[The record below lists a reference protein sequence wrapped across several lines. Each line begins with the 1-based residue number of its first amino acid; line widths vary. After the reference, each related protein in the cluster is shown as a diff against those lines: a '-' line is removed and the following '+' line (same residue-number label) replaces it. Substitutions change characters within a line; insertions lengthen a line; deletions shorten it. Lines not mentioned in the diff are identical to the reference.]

1 MASVICVTGASQG
14 IGKAVA
20 TYFSELGHHVF
31 NLDIK
36 PPPDGSTSF
45 ETSPLDI
52 TDEVACG
59 RLFDRIGRDYG
70 RIDGLVNCASIF
82 STLTMKPFWEI
93 ASSDWDQV
101 INVNL
106 KGTFNTCK
114 TALPWLKQSPAGRII
129 NFSSAVVPMGRPN
142 YLHYVSS
149 KAGVQGLSRAMAR
162 EVGDFNITV
171 NAILP
176 GATVTE
182 VARETVSPEQM
193 QAMIQSRCIKRPQE
207 VSDLTGLVGFLCS
220 READFITGQSFV
232 VDGGLTVT

>member
-1 MASVICVTGASQG
+1 MASVICITGASQG
-14 IGKAVA
+14 IGRALA
-20 TYFSELGHHVF
+20 TYFNERGNHVF

-36 PPPDGSTSF
+36 PPVDESKSV
-45 ETSPLDI
+45 EMLLLDI
-52 TDEVACG
+52 TDEEACG
-59 RLFDRIGRDYG
+59 ALFDRIGQDHG
-70 RIDGLVNCASIF
+70 RIDALINCASIF

-93 ASSDWDQV
+93 ESSDWDQV

-114 TALPWLKQSPAGRII
+114 TSLPWLQRSSAGRVI

-193 QAMIQSRCIKRPQE
+193 RVMIQSRCIKRPQE

>member
-14 IGKAVA
+14 IGRAIA
-20 TYFSELGHHVF
+20 THFSDRGDNVF

-36 PPPDGSTSF
+36 APLDDSTSF
-45 ETSPLDI
+45 GSSILDI
-52 TDEVACG
+52 TNEDACG
-59 RLFDRIGRDYG
+59 KIFDHIGQEYG
-70 RIDGLVNCASIF
+70 RIDVLINCASIF

-93 ASSDWDQV
+93 ESSDWDQV

-114 TALPWLKQSPAGRII
+114 TALPWLKQSQAGRII

-149 KAGVQGLSRAMAR
+149 KAGVQGLSGRWPG
-162 EVGDFNITV
+162 VGDFQITV

-176 GATVTE
+176 GATVQ
-182 VARETVSPEQM
+182 RW
-193 QAMIQSRCIKRPQE
+193 QE
-207 VSDLTGLVGFLCS
+207 RRSHLNK
-220 READFITGQSFV
+220 
-232 VDGGLTVT
+232 

>member
-1 MASVICVTGASQG
+1 MTSLVICITGASQG
-14 IGKAVA
+14 IGRGIAD
-20 TYFSELGHHVF
+20 YFSELGHCVF

-36 PPPDGSTSF
+36 PSPDSSGSLKSLH
-45 ETSPLDI
+45 LDI
-52 TDEVACG
+52 TDDAACNTSFG
-59 RLFDRIGRDYG
+59 NVGADHG
-70 RIDGLVNCASIF
+70 RIDALINCASIF

-93 ASSDWDQV
+93 ESADWDQV

-114 TALPWLKQSPAGRII
+114 AALPWLKQSGMGRII

-149 KAGVQGLSRAMAR
+149 KAGVQGLTRAMAR

-182 VARETVSPEQM
+182 VPRETVSPNK
-193 QAMIQSRCIKRPQE
+193 CRP
-207 VSDLTGLVGFLCS
+207 
-220 READFITGQSFV
+220 
-232 VDGGLTVT
+232 